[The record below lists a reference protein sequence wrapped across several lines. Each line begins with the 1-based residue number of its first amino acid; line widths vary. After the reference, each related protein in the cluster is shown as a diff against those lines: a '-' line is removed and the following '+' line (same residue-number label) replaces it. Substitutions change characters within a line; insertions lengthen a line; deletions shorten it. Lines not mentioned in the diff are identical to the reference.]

1 MQNKGIFN
9 NDYYKFMSLKE
20 RGITVGDLLPTIVNV
35 TTTLLFINRIKD
47 NKKQSNYYELRRE
60 IINYKIA

>member
-1 MQNKGIFN
+1 
-9 NDYYKFMSLKE
+9 MSLKE